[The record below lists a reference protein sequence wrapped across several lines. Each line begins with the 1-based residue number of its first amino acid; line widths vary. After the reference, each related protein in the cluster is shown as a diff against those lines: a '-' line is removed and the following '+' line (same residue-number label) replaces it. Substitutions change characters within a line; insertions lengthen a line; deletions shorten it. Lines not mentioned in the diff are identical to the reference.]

1 MPFWNQLVEIL
12 RESIFAYAQI
22 CHGNLGWGILV
33 VTFLTRLALVP
44 LGIRLARS
52 ARMQQQAM
60 QRIQP
65 ELQALRVTFK
75 GNPGKLAEETQRLMK
90 REGVAVIPNGL
101 LGNIVQVPI
110 LIALYSAVRQASTV
124 GGRFAWISDI
134 SKSDLLLTVVV
145 SGVTMAATI
154 TGTTTSSSNQTVV
167 ILFSAIIT
175 AMVLSKT
182 AAGVGLY
189 WGLSTLFSAIQG
201 VIVQRSIRLTAA

>member
-1 MPFWNQLVEIL
+1 MLFWNQLVEIL

-22 CHGNLGWGILV
+22 CNGSLGWGILV
-33 VTFLTRLALVP
+33 VTFLARMALAP

-52 ARMQQQAM
+52 ARIHHEAL

-65 ELQALRVTFK
+65 ELNGLRVTFK
-75 GNPGKLAEETQRLMK
+75 GNPRRLAEETQRLMK
-90 REGVAVIPNGL
+90 REGVAVVPNGL
-101 LGNIVQVPI
+101 LGQIAQVPV
-110 LIALYSAVRQASTV
+110 LIALYSAVRQASIV

-134 SKSDLLLTVVV
+134 SKPDPLLTVVV
-145 SGVTMAATI
+145 AGLTAVATL

-175 AMVLSKT
+175 AVVLSKT

-201 VIVQRSIRLTAA
+201 AIVQRSIRPTAA